1 MTNTVRKNVHASI
14 GHEILQEYKLPLR
27 SIENEMRQN
36 EVVVQPTSCITQ
48 EK

>member
-27 SIENEMRQN
+27 STENEMRQN
-36 EVVVQPTSCITQ
+36 ELVIQPTSNITR